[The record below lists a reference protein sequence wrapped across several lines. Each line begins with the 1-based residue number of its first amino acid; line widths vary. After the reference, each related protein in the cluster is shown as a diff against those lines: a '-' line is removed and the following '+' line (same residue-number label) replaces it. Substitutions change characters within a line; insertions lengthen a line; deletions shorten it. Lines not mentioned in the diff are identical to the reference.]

1 MRQMKESGIEWIG
14 QIPEGWTKTQLK
26 YLCDVIDPQPDHRAP
41 TMVQDGGYPYI
52 GIRDVDKSGNLIFET
67 ARMVSKEAI
76 EKQERAFKVDK
87 KDILFG
93 KVGTLGN
100 PVFIKPKARFAIS
113 ATLVL
118 IKVYE
123 KHDCRFVKYL
133 LESEIINSQIGL
145 VKQGSTRPS
154 LGIMQIRDF
163 YVLIPHFYIQNLIA
177 NHLDTKCL
185 KIDETIELE
194 KQVIEKLKAYKQ
206 SMITE
211 VVTKG
216 LNLNVPMKDSGIEWI
231 GEIPEHWK
239 AIKLK
244 YEFRIKK
251 NIAGKVGYDILSVT
265 QKGIKI
271 KDISNNK
278 GQISMDYSKYQL
290 VDINDY
296 VMNHMDLLTGF
307 VDCSKYVGI
316 TSPDYRV
323 FSLINNKNSKEYFKY
338 IFQSCYTNKIFY
350 GLGQGVSGLGRWR
363 LQTDK
368 FLNFSLPIPQ
378 IREQDKIASYL
389 NNKCLNIDKA
399 IIQKEN
405 LIEKLAQYKKGLIY
419 ECVTGKQEV

>member
-1 MRQMKESGIEWIG
+1 MKDSGIEWIG
-14 QIPEGWTKTQLK
+14 EIPEDWEVQKLK
-26 YLCDVIDPQPDHRAP
+26 YGSDCNSNTLSENIDDEKLIRYIDIGAVTNEYGIQEIQTFIFKDAPNRARRIIKENDTIISTVRTYLKAIAYVPKEYNDYICSTGFAVVAPKKCFNGKYMFYSLNADWFVSTIESRSTGISYPAINASSLVNFKMLVPPILEQVIIATYLD
-41 TMVQDGGYPYI
+41 
-52 GIRDVDKSGNLIFET
+52 
-67 ARMVSKEAI
+67 SKC
-76 EKQERAFKVDK
+76 
-87 KDILFG
+87 
-93 KVGTLGN
+93 T
-100 PVFIKPKARFAIS
+100 
-113 ATLVL
+113 
-118 IKVYE
+118 
-123 KHDCRFVKYL
+123 
-133 LESEIINSQIGL
+133 
-145 VKQGSTRPS
+145 
-154 LGIMQIRDF
+154 
-163 YVLIPHFYIQNLIA
+163 
-177 NHLDTKCL
+177 
-185 KIDETIELE
+185 KIDETIEME
-194 KQVIEKLKAYKQ
+194 KQVIEKLKTYKQ
-206 SMITE
+206 SVITE
-211 VVTKG
+211 AVTKG
-216 LNLNVPMKDSGIEWI
+216 LDLNVPMKDSGIEWI

-278 GQISMDYSKYQL
+278 GQISMDYTKYQL

-323 FSLINNKNSKEYFKY
+323 FSLINKKNSREYFKY

-378 IREQDKIASYL
+378 ICEQDKIATYL
-389 NNKCLNIDKA
+389 NNKCFNIDRA

-405 LIEKLAQYKKGLIY
+405 LIEKLTQYKKSLIY
-419 ECVTGKQEV
+419 ECVTGKMEV

>member
-1 MRQMKESGIEWIG
+1 MRKMKESGIEWIG
-14 QIPEGWTKTQLK
+14 QIPTTWKITNISRIYNIKAGGDLDVDNYSDVSTEIHK
-26 YLCDVIDPQPDHRAP
+26 YPIYTNKQNKYDAY
-41 TMVQDGGYPYI
+41 GYTSVSRYKSNSITVTGRGDI
-52 GIRDVDKSGNLIFET
+52 GIAFYRECEYD
-67 ARMVSKEAI
+67 AI
-76 EKQERAFKVDK
+76 IR
-87 KDILFG
+87 L
-93 KVGTLGN
+93 
-100 PVFIKPKARFAIS
+100 
-113 ATLVL
+113 LVL
-118 IKVYE
+118 TPKN
-123 KHDCRFVKYL
+123 KRMCKYH
-133 LESEIINSQIGL
+133 EYFINS
-145 VKQGSTRPS
+145 VMNFKEGSSAIQQLSTQQLS
-154 LGIMQIRDF
+154 
-163 YVLIPHFYIQNLIA
+163 PHKICLPFQNEQEEIVTY
-177 NHLDTKCL
+177 LDHKCT
-185 KIDETIELE
+185 KIDETIEME
-194 KQVIEKLKAYKQ
+194 NQVIEKLKAYKQ
-206 SMITE
+206 SVITE
-211 VVTKG
+211 AVTKG
-216 LNLNVPMKDSGIEWI
+216 LDTNVPMKDSGIEWT
-231 GEIPEHWK
+231 EVIPEHWK

-251 NIAGKVGYDILSVT
+251 NIAGKDGYDILSVT

-278 GQISMDYSKYQL
+278 GQISMDYTKYQL

-378 IREQDKIASYL
+378 ICEQDKIASYL
-389 NNKCLNIDKA
+389 NNKCLNIDRA

-405 LIEKLAQYKKGLIY
+405 LIEKLTQYKKSLIY